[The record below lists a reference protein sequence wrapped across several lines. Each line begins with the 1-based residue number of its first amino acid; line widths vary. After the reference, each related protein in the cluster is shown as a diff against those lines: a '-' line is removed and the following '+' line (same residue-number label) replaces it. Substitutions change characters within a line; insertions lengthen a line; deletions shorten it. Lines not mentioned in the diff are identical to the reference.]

1 MTTKL
6 TLSVDKRVV
15 QRAKLFARAQKQ
27 SLSQIVTTYLDHISR
42 QVAGDEDIDPEV
54 VELSD
59 PIALRLLTNLRRTG
73 TSCFTSAVVLANM
86 NYILAKA
93 KGKEYSINKLRSLRR
108 MVEVASIDEAMVDAA
123 IAVPHRD
130 FEDSL

>member
-27 SLSQIVTTYLDHISR
+27 SLSQIVTKYLDHISR

-54 VELSD
+54 MELSD
-59 PIALRLLTNLRRTG
+59 RIRLKDLPDLKDSKYQYLKNK
-73 TSCFTSAVVLANM
+73 
-86 NYILAKA
+86 YIH
-93 KGKEYSINKLRSLRR
+93 
-108 MVEVASIDEAMVDAA
+108 D
-123 IAVPHRD
+123 
-130 FEDSL
+130 